1 MKSNYPT
8 ESELAILQILW
19 EQAPA
24 SVKFVNEVLN
34 KEKEVGYTTTLK
46 LMQIM
51 VEKNLLKRKADGKRH
66 LYSPN
71 VKSKTV
77 QKKLLSRFV
86 EATFKGSSSALIMQL
101 LGNKKTSKTELQEIK
116 NLIKQLEKEQ
126 S

>member
-8 ESELAILQILW
+8 ESELAILQVLW
-19 EQAPA
+19 EHAPA

-71 VKSKTV
+71 VKAKAI

>member
-1 MKSNYPT
+1 MKPNYPT
-8 ESELAILQILW
+8 EAELAILQVLW

-24 SVKFVNEVLN
+24 SVKYINEILN

-51 VEKNLLKRKADGKRH
+51 FEKGLLKRKVDGKRH

-71 VKSKTV
+71 VQAKSV

-86 EATFKGSSSALIMQL
+86 DATYKGSASTLIMQL
-101 LGNKKTSKTELQEIK
+101 LGNKKTSRAELEEIK
-116 NLIKQLEKEQ
+116 NLIKQIEKDQ

>member
-8 ESELAILQILW
+8 ESELAILQVLW
-19 EQAPA
+19 EHAPA
-24 SVKFVNEVLN
+24 SVKFVNEILN

-51 VEKNLLKRKADGKRH
+51 VEKDLLKRKADGKRH

-71 VKSKTV
+71 VKAKAV

-101 LGNKKTSKTELQEIK
+101 LGNKKTSKSELQAIK
-116 NLIKQLEKEQ
+116 NLIDELEKDQ